1 MASPR
6 PWTLTISS
14 SVFRGSSRFS
24 TGRPNAPSSIFRSA
38 YSKRS
43 RISRVARTRPTMS
56 RCSSSATEL
65 PLLLSPQTPTRRCPL
80 RLHPRPPPPLHP
92 HATLLLLSPQPP
104 RTKYE
109 ALPGNCLLAHS
120 LSRGNEGKTATAG
133 RSKIKRA
140 AAVTGPPFF
149 NFVSAFLKFNEIAVE
164 PRLAFPSTSRL
175 HAGVFQIVL
184 GLLLGVFGRS
194 LGVCTGIQQMNRFV
208 QALRFLAIGN
218 FATGHISARMHSRD
232 ARAQA
237 IEVERKIAAGV

>member
-24 TGRPNAPSSIFRSA
+24 TGRPNAPSSTFRSA

-65 PLLLSPQTPTRRCPL
+65 LLLLSPQTPTRHCPL

-104 RTKYE
+104 RTKHE

-120 LSRGNEGKTATAG
+120 LSRGNEGKAATAG

-140 AAVTGPPFF
+140 GAVTGPALFRLRISFPKIQRNGRATTFDSSFDVRPYTPAFF
-149 NFVSAFLKFNEIAVE
+149 RSSLACCSAFLVA
-164 PRLAFPSTSRL
+164 PLASAPGFSR
-175 HAGVFQIVL
+175 
-184 GLLLGVFGRS
+184 
-194 LGVCTGIQQMNRFV
+194 
-208 QALRFLAIGN
+208 
-218 FATGHISARMHSRD
+218 
-232 ARAQA
+232 
-237 IEVERKIAAGV
+237 